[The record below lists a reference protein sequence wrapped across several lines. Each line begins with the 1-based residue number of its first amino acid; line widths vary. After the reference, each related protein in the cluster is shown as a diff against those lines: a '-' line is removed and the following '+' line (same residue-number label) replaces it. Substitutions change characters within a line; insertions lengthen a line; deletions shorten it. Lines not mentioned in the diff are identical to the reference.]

1 MIWKANKDQVTTV
14 MNPIMGDP
22 PTQVM
27 QPPMIQNND
36 REIYEQVN
44 HLLTIALM
52 DLRAGDVDV
61 AESEI
66 LEAQR
71 MIYDLMR

>member
-1 MIWKANKDQVTTV
+1 
-14 MNPIMGDP
+14 MGDP